1 MLALKNTL
9 YTAKTWIEH
18 AQTHLHLSVDF
29 KQDYKVLIF
38 TILHSIIEVA
48 QRRSYCIRG
57 GPALKY
63 CSIHVT
69 SYKT

>member
-38 TILHSIIEVA
+38 TILHSIIEV
-48 QRRSYCIRG
+48 
-57 GPALKY
+57 
-63 CSIHVT
+63 V
-69 SYKT
+69 